1 MPALF
6 GKQAAGIKLTR
17 LGVCKSAALLKAL
30 LSQLAARSQARAS
43 LLKMTLGTTYFN
55 TLSSLPER
63 TVDLWSPDGTLG
75 VQRRE
80 QAEGRLHLCS
90 RQAKSGGSE
99 HRATWI
105 QVLFSI
111 VLWNPEPDY
120 SQGFVL
126 VCFSCLS
133 ASPSSWLLHLSW
145 DLK

>member
-6 GKQAAGIKLTR
+6 GKQVAGIKLTR

-30 LSQLAARSQARAS
+30 LSQLAAGSQARAS
-43 LLKMTLGTTYFN
+43 LFKMTHGTTYFN

-80 QAEGRLHLCS
+80 EAEGGLYMCS
-90 RQAKSGGSE
+90 QQAKSGGSE
-99 HRATWI
+99 HRATGI

-111 VLWNPEPDY
+111 ALWNPGPNY
-120 SQGFVL
+120 S
-126 VCFSCLS
+126 
-133 ASPSSWLLHLSW
+133 
-145 DLK
+145 